1 MENDGFEFYYFLR
14 FFDCWGLLVLWCN
27 FDGNRMLK
35 SWKSLIFI
43 GIGFWYSWLNFFF
56 DNVLV
61 DSLKLLCKMSWE
73 RWSFDVVFVK
83 LEFDLL

>member
-1 MENDGFEFYYFLR
+1 M
-14 FFDCWGLLVLWCN
+14 LWCN

-61 DSLKLLCKMSWE
+61 DSLKLLCKMS
-73 RWSFDVVFVK
+73 
-83 LEFDLL
+83 